1 MTTITRPLALLAFIA
16 APLAATL
23 GSPVRAQD
31 DALDVASIRSTPKDL
46 TEYARPTDP
55 GDWAFGRIHPKV
67 FLRDVVVS
75 NTDLTLTNTD
85 VANDGELS
93 IAVNPANHDEI
104 VITSFA
110 APWGANAP
118 LWHSTDGGATW
129 TKRFTIPRPP
139 GDNGT
144 LGCPCDQTVDW
155 ARDNA
160 LSGTFLSFNPTNV
173 YTGMTTDPT
182 NAAAWNWLV
191 VAGSAERTNQ
201 VALNVADQPW
211 LLVNRDPSNP
221 GQDNLYVAYDD
232 FSGAPDMRVAVS
244 FGTLPP
250 EFATDVRTGFSTG
263 FVNPGH
269 RLAGD
274 AHTGAM
280 YSIWQRR
287 IAPGAGGSKNIDYML
302 NRSTD
307 AGLTWPLGGGN
318 GIVVAN
324 GDSTQPTPKFG
335 TVNALLGGVLH
346 ATVHKQ
352 TGDLYYV
359 YGKRDA
365 ITGNNRLAIRRLTT
379 DRQDNLTIG
388 DEVFVTGQVQAA
400 LPSVTVTPNGEIGV
414 FYYTFDGM
422 SAPAGGF
429 PIFTAHI
436 AISADAG
443 ASFTDTP
450 LLTFQSS
457 ARSSSNPRQ
466 RVLGDYM
473 QLKAAGG
480 TFFGA
485 FTANGVPFGRPFAN
499 HDPIFFKVQAT
510 GPG

>member
-118 LWHSTDGGATW
+118 LWHSTDGGAT
-129 TKRFTIPRPP
+129 
-139 GDNGT
+139 
-144 LGCPCDQTVDW
+144 CDQTVDW

-379 DRQDNLTIG
+379 DHTGPFPSSVTRFVGDPRGAQPDVFVESLEPGDRLVLCSDGLTRHLADQDIAVRAKGSDLKKDVDALVDLANERGGQDNITVVLYAVPSRFELG
-388 DEVFVTGQVQAA
+388 DLRHALISVILAILVLVVIAGAVAA
-400 LPSVTVTPNGEIGV
+400 LI
-414 FYYTFDGM
+414 
-422 SAPAGGF
+422 
-429 PIFTAHI
+429 I
-436 AISADAG
+436 ASG
-443 ASFTDTP
+443 AVVMT
-450 LLTFQSS
+450 
-457 ARSSSNPRQ
+457 R
-466 RVLGDYM
+466 
-473 QLKAAGG
+473 
-480 TFFGA
+480 
-485 FTANGVPFGRPFAN
+485 
-499 HDPIFFKVQAT
+499 
-510 GPG
+510 